1 MNITKLLVVVAMCVA
16 LVSCRSSSQAEFL
29 SPEPLFESFSAEAV
43 LTSETSTPTKLTRVE
58 HAVRNAAVKV
68 VDPEE
73 RGHGSGSYLRM
84 HNRYVVV
91 TAAHV
96 VDDSQYMWVEGRAD
110 ERVLGR
116 VVYRDH
122 KSDLALI
129 MVPKLETR
137 TAVNYRP
144 RREADLV
151 GDQVVYSGSPG
162 KHDLLTIK
170 GVVAGTKDDYVIV
183 HTYGWFG
190 ASGSGVYDR
199 LGRLVGIVSAL
210 DVGMFYVPQPVE
222 DIVWVA
228 PIWALD
234 ETIAKVR
241 VLTEPDIPRS
251 FPGAAAPRRGGV
263 RD

>member
-1 MNITKLLVVVAMCVA
+1 
-16 LVSCRSSSQAEFL
+16 
-29 SPEPLFESFSAEAV
+29 
-43 LTSETSTPTKLTRVE
+43 
-58 HAVRNAAVKV
+58 
-68 VDPEE
+68 
-73 RGHGSGSYLRM
+73 
-84 HNRYVVV
+84 
-91 TAAHV
+91 
-96 VDDSQYMWVEGRAD
+96 
-110 ERVLGR
+110 
-116 VVYRDH
+116 
-122 KSDLALI
+122 

-151 GDQVVYSGSPG
+151 GDQVVYSGYPG

-170 GVVAGTKDDYVIV
+170 GVVAGTKDNYVIV

-210 DVGMFYVPQPVE
+210 DVGMFYVPHPVE